1 MINNRMPIFKNKKKI
16 CVICEGNEEFEYLTA
31 LNALQVWGNCYDVV
45 CINAEGNGNIF
56 ARYQDKF
63 QNGSYDIVFVFCDTD
78 RKPYEQYEE
87 IKRKI
92 NDFHGNDEA
101 ADKVVI
107 FGNPCT
113 MQIIILHWE
122 DILLDSHQKKKNA
135 PIIERNTGIS
145 NYKARKD
152 QIEALVEKINIDN
165 YGSMK
170 NRISK
175 LSNLDLEKGS
185 SNFST
190 FINYLE
196 NPNTNWIDELNLL
209 LL

>member
-1 MINNRMPIFKNKKKI
+1 MTNRMPIFQKNKKI
-16 CVICEGNEEFEYLTA
+16 CVICEGNEEFEYLTK
-31 LNALQVWGNCYDVV
+31 LKALQVWGNCYDVICV
-45 CINAEGNGNIF
+45 NAEGNGNIF

-63 QNGSYDIVFVFCDTD
+63 QNGSYDMVFVFCDTD

-101 ADKVVI
+101 ADKIVI

-122 DILLDSHQKKKNA
+122 DILLKSHLKNKNA
-135 PIIERNTGIS
+135 PIIERNTGIK

-152 QIEALVEKINIDN
+152 QIQVLIQNINVKN
-165 YGSMK
+165 YEIMK
-170 NRISK
+170 ERVSK
-175 LSNLDLEKGS
+175 LSMNDLEIGS
-185 SNFST
+185 SNFSV
-190 FINYLE
+190 FINYLSDSSSQ
-196 NPNTNWIDELNLL
+196 WIDELNHLL
-209 LL
+209 L